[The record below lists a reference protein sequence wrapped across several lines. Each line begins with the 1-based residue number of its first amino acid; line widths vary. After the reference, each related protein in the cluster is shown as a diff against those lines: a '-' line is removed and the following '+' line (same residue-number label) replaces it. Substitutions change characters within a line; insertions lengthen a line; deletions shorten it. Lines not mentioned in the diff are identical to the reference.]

1 MRVWRPTVSAFALA
15 GLVLVAACG
24 SGGTTGSTTAAQVDS
39 ARLAAAASDP
49 DNWMNYGRTYA
60 EDRHSPLDQVNL
72 QTVNR
77 LGLAWYHEFDTD
89 RGHQATP
96 VVVDGVLYT
105 TTSWSKV
112 HAFDAQTGA
121 LKWSYDPQVPGET
134 AHKAC
139 CDVVNRGVAVWGGKV
154 FVGTLDGRLVA
165 LDADTGREVWSTVTV
180 DQSKPYTITGAPRV
194 VKGRVLIGNGGA
206 ELGVRGYLSAY
217 DAGTGA
223 LAWRFYTT
231 PNPEGRPDNA
241 ASDAILASKANATWS
256 DGEWRQSGG
265 GGTVWDAMAYDPE
278 LDLLYFGVGNGN
290 PWNHQERSGGTG
302 DNLFLSSIVA
312 VRPETGAYV
321 WHYQTTPGDTWD
333 FTATQ
338 HLILATLPVGGTER
352 KVILQVPKNGFFYVL
367 DRATG
372 ELLSANPLYP
382 MAPEGETPP
391 GMPVSWASRVDL
403 STGRPVENP
412 SARYTR
418 NPVLLFPGPF
428 GVHNWHPMA
437 FNPTER
443 LVYVPAMMV
452 PSGYGNDPTGE
463 AFNPGA
469 WNTGTNMM
477 LAALPDD
484 EAQRQGLRAMLRG
497 QLVAWDP
504 VEGRARW
511 TVDRPFPWNGGV
523 LSTAG
528 GLVFQGTADGKFQAF
543 NAATGAK
550 LWEYATGNGIVAA
563 PMTYRVDGEQYVAVM
578 VGYGGA
584 IIAAPIAAPDRPASL
599 KGRLMV
605 FKVGGTAQ
613 ATAYD
618 IPEPLQI
625 DLAGVTSTGDA
636 QAGYGVY
643 MRHCQVCHG
652 ASAVGGLLPDL
663 RRSQIMA
670 DQASWRSVVWDGAN
684 ASRGMVGF
692 KPWIREADVEDI
704 RAYVLQEARRLQRVQ
719 GAAAPAG
726 AAGGG

>member
-1 MRVWRPTVSAFALA
+1 MRLSAIPFLLTAAAAAML
-15 GLVLVAACG
+15 AACG
-24 SGGTTGSTTAAQVDS
+24 PSGGSGTEAQVDA
-39 ARLAAAASDP
+39 ARLAAAETDSG
-49 DNWMNYGRTYA
+49 DNWMNYGRTYS
-60 EDRHSPLDQVNL
+60 EQRHSPLDQVNL
-72 QTVNR
+72 QTVGQ
-77 LGLAWYHEFDTD
+77 LGLAWFADFDTD

-96 VVVDGVLYT
+96 VVVDGTLYT

-112 HAFDAQTGA
+112 HAFDAKTGT
-121 LKWSYDPQVPGET
+121 LKWSYDPRVPGET

-165 LDADTGREVWSTVTV
+165 LDAGTGREVWSKVTV

-194 VKGRVLIGNGGA
+194 VKGKVLIGNGGA

-217 DAGTGA
+217 DAGTGEMV
-223 LAWRFYTT
+223 WRFYTT
-231 PNPEGRPDNA
+231 PNPTGAPDNA
-241 ASDAILASKANATWS
+241 ASDAVMAEKGNSTWS
-256 DGEWRQSGG
+256 DGQWKESGG

-290 PWNHQERSGGTG
+290 PWNHRVRSGGQG

-312 VRPETGAYV
+312 VRPDTGEYV

-338 HLILATLPVGGTER
+338 HLMLVELPIDGADR
-352 KVILQVPKNGFFYVL
+352 KVIMQVPKNGFFYVL

-382 MAPEGETPP
+382 MAPESETPP
-391 GMPVSWASRVDL
+391 GMPVAWASGVNL
-403 STGRPVENP
+403 ETGRPIENP
-412 SARYTR
+412 SARFQTS
-418 NPVLLFPGPF
+418 PALLFPGPF

-437 FNPTER
+437 FDPKEK
-443 LVYVPAMMV
+443 LVYVPAMLV
-452 PSGYGNDPTGE
+452 PSGYGDNPAVE
-463 AFNPGA
+463 AFAPGA
-469 WNTGTNMM
+469 WNTGISMT
-477 LAALPDD
+477 LGALPDD

-504 VEGRARW
+504 VAGRARW
-511 TVDRPFPWNGGV
+511 TVDRPFPWNGGI

-528 GLVFQGTADGKFQAF
+528 GLVFQGTAEGQFEAF
-543 NAATGAK
+543 NAATGEK
-550 LWEYATGNGIVAA
+550 VWSYETQNGIVAA

-599 KGRLMV
+599 NGRLMV
-605 FKVGGTAQ
+605 FKVGGTAT
-613 ATAYD
+613 APAYD
-618 IPEPLQI
+618 IPELPPI
-625 DLAGVTSTGDA
+625 DLTSVTSTGDPA
-636 QAGYGVY
+636 TGFTVY

-652 ASAVGGLLPDL
+652 ASATGGLLPDL
-663 RRSQIMA
+663 RRSQIMTDA
-670 DQASWRSVVWDGAN
+670 ASWRSVVWDGAN

-692 KPWIREADVEDI
+692 QQWITEADVENI
-704 RAYVLQEARRLQRVQ
+704 RAYVIQEGKRLERVR
-719 GAAAPAG
+719 GAAAPEG
-726 AAGGG
+726 AKGG